1 MSRTSEVQ
9 HDRASQADLRGSSA
23 LGLALARRVSSWALA
38 GALAGSLLLSAPAV
52 AAGKVASKPRPA
64 AGAAKSPKA
73 STTHK
78 VSPYVRAARER
89 SLAAKPGHQPK
100 LRLGV
105 RGAQNARGR

>member
-52 AAGKVASKPRPA
+52 AAGKVVSKPRKGA
-64 AGAAKSPKA
+64 MAAKPSKA
-73 STTHK
+73 GGAHK
-78 VSPYVRAARER
+78 VSPYVKAAHER
-89 SLAAKPGHQPK
+89 TLAAKPDRRPT
-100 LRLGV
+100 LRLGA